1 MKSPCIRKF
10 FIFLSNDHT
19 RYTRLFKNFRFTSKK
34 KKKIS
39 SRARFLNKQE
49 MKIEIYR
56 NGSHRFLADLSWTRR
71 ANSPLSILSSLEF
84 IQRFRK
90 YLHRIRVQ
98 LEYRATIPT
107 FHTDNCTIF
116 QSSKIYFIIISG
128 RRKFEIEFWLNFRFS
143 KRILTN
149 LRNLSIQSDTFRSN
163 PKQ

>member
-19 RYTRLFKNFRFTSKK
+19 RYTRLFFVLLSK